1 MRGHTIAVKADKN
14 IIKIYIKLDN
24 YKIHHLKRLSALDGD
39 TSCCRQFAGPV
50 SYRKTTA
57 IRRTCRRSE
66 AQSRDLGAAK
76 QHSGFVRACIRY
88 PKVDRFLQERRRFTR
103 QHGFTDDTC
112 ATDEEINQSIK
123 ITFRECKHSP
133 GESTSP
139 GRSSSVWTSTHFPR
153 Q

>member
-1 MRGHTIAVKADKN
+1 MQT
-14 IIKIYIKLDN
+14 L
-24 YKIHHLKRLSALDGD
+24 
-39 TSCCRQFAGPV
+39 FAGPV

-57 IRRTCRRSE
+57 IRRTCRLSE

-76 QHSGFVRACIRY
+76 QHGGFVRACIRY
-88 PKVDRFLQERRRFTR
+88 PKVNRFLQERRRFTR

-153 Q
+153 QYHCVGYGSINIECNSVSVRTHYPMTMHSNMISMNSVYKL